1 MSATIAPPSVELPAS
16 RIRHGNTADG
26 FRRCFGET
34 LTEVMNPDTWDD
46 GISVVQAY
54 ARIEHE
60 VAEAVAVETAME
72 GRVRAEV
79 FPRIKDAAGA
89 PPEAGHYTDVTAD
102 DIREVHQGLLFNG
115 GAAACDGTVQ
125 THDTLALSIYQIG
138 VCLVS
143 YAGNQGSWSTRLFRR
158 DLRETHD
165 DPVGDMMALLERRTE
180 RAGLNQPDRRDGLSE
195 LARRAMMSYAETR
208 VLTQEAK
215 ARWRIG
221 HGSPAP
227 YQLLAGAG
235 NPDVMIESVKVM
247 RELIGG
253 YKRFAF
259 VSSEAGERELLTLG
273 QALRPLEYLIVQTL
287 DERIDRFLGDLT
299 FSTNVTVD
307 ADSDDDDIRL
317 SPEKWV
323 ARFRDEIA
331 SQVLVGVYR
340 ASALAPPQ
348 VFYCHRE
355 QYPIAARLLIADSVL
370 LPGRGFPM
378 LIDLADKACQSV
390 YGGGSL
396 KEMAEAAYARAG
408 SGLRYGSERQNR
420 PG

>member
-165 DPVGDMMALLERRTE
+165 DPVGDMMALLEPRTE

-195 LARRAMMSYAETR
+195 LAQRAMMSYAEMR

-215 ARWRIG
+215 ALWRIG

-247 RELIGG
+247 RQLIAGH
-253 YKRFAF
+253 KRFAF
-259 VSSEAGERELLTLG
+259 VSSEAGERRLLTLG

-287 DERIDRFLGDLT
+287 DEQIDRFISGLQ

-307 ADSDDDDIRL
+307 ADWDGDGIRL

-323 ARFRDEIA
+323 MRFRDEIA

-348 VFYCHRE
+348 VFYCHRDHFE
-355 QYPIAARLLIADSVL
+355 IAARLLIADSVL

-378 LIDLADKACQSV
+378 LIDLADKACTSV